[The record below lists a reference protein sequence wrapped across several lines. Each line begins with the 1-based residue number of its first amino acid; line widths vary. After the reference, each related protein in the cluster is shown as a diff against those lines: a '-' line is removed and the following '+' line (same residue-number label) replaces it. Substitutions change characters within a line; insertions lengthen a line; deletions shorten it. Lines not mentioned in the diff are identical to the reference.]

1 MTISTDTS
9 TVTARSGIT
18 GALLP
23 FCEPRGSFGDHDPVT
38 FGIRDHA
45 LVVSVARPSWPIE
58 KREPVA
64 LQSLCQGVDRGPRA
78 QLHPKVCVPN
88 ELARARRIWNPLDVR
103 SVHQLQPPASGK
115 RQEVG
120 RELLAFILIF
130 QVRPRVE
137 VLLVEGAHQ
146 FDVRSPDRDMVELH
160 CVVLAA
166 PSFSS
171 AARAGKPEP
180 TLCRPMI
187 RRAAA
192 HRARREDWYR
202 RWHQR
207 A

>member
-45 LVVSVARPSWPIE
+45 LVVSVA
-58 KREPVA
+58 

-103 SVHQLQPPASGK
+103 SVHQLQPP
-115 RQEVG
+115 
-120 RELLAFILIF
+120 
-130 QVRPRVE
+130 
-137 VLLVEGAHQ
+137 
-146 FDVRSPDRDMVELH
+146 
-160 CVVLAA
+160 
-166 PSFSS
+166 
-171 AARAGKPEP
+171 
-180 TLCRPMI
+180 
-187 RRAAA
+187 
-192 HRARREDWYR
+192 
-202 RWHQR
+202 
-207 A
+207 

>member
-1 MTISTDTS
+1 MTISTDTC

-23 FCEPRGSFGDHDPVT
+23 FCEPRGSFGDHDPVP

-115 RQEVG
+115 RQEV
-120 RELLAFILIF
+120 RSEPLPFILIF

-166 PSFSS
+166 PSLSS
-171 AARAGKPEP
+171 ASRAGKPEP
-180 TLCRPMI
+180 TSS
-187 RRAAA
+187 
-192 HRARREDWYR
+192 
-202 RWHQR
+202 
-207 A
+207 

>member
-18 GALLP
+18 GALLL

-78 QLHPKVCVPN
+78 QLHPQVCIPD

-103 SVHQLQPPASGK
+103 SFHHSHPPPPGNRK
-115 RQEVG
+115 KVG
-120 RELLAFILIF
+120 LKFFAFILIF
-130 QVRPRVE
+130 RFHP
-137 VLLVEGAHQ
+137 
-146 FDVRSPDRDMVELH
+146 
-160 CVVLAA
+160 
-166 PSFSS
+166 
-171 AARAGKPEP
+171 
-180 TLCRPMI
+180 
-187 RRAAA
+187 
-192 HRARREDWYR
+192 
-202 RWHQR
+202 
-207 A
+207 

>member
-38 FGIRDHA
+38 FEIRDHA

-64 LQSLCQGVDRGPRA
+64 LQSLCKGVDRGPRA

-103 SVHQLQPPASGK
+103 SVCISSNRPPPGNVRK
-115 RQEVG
+115 YEVNLF
-120 RELLAFILIF
+120 R
-130 QVRPRVE
+130 
-137 VLLVEGAHQ
+137 
-146 FDVRSPDRDMVELH
+146 
-160 CVVLAA
+160 
-166 PSFSS
+166 SFSYF
-171 AARAGKPEP
+171 R
-180 TLCRPMI
+180 
-187 RRAAA
+187 
-192 HRARREDWYR
+192 
-202 RWHQR
+202 
-207 A
+207 